1 VGDYRRSRAHR
12 IRAWGR
18 AHDHAGPRAPAC
30 RSAMLRALW
39 LMAWSNRVNV
49 LIHTPTSMGYRVLV
63 GLAVGAFVFVVI
75 PLLIRVAG
83 PSVDAQV
90 TTTPTPGG
98 NMTTPTPPISPVN
111 ITGGDNVVSI
121 GQIGGI
127 TARTV
132 INQAVKPE
140 LRIVSRQGVD
150 NPDGSHTEVIKTEV
164 AAPFAPGLLII
175 QIQANGLKA
184 VSIMPPP
191 TNGVSTMNKR
201 NVRLGSNFYTA
212 EIPSP
217 RGQYDIAVT
226 TERAGD
232 IKLDAAF

>member
-1 VGDYRRSRAHR
+1 METL
-12 IRAWGR
+12 WGIT
-18 AHDHAGPRAPAC
+18 AAVVPTAFGLGVALMIMPAPELQLAARLC
-30 RSAMLRALW
+30 FALSGLW
-39 LMAWSNRVNV
+39 LGVIGLMW

-63 GLAVGAFVFVVI
+63 GFAVGAFVFVVI

-111 ITGGDNVVSI
+111 ITGDDNVVSI

-150 NPDGSHTEVIKTEV
+150 NPDGSHTEVI
-164 AAPFAPGLLII
+164 
-175 QIQANGLKA
+175 
-184 VSIMPPP
+184 
-191 TNGVSTMNKR
+191 
-201 NVRLGSNFYTA
+201 
-212 EIPSP
+212 
-217 RGQYDIAVT
+217 
-226 TERAGD
+226 
-232 IKLDAAF
+232 